1 MRSHQFDRIASIQ
14 LTNEAG
20 KTRETSAI
28 FHQDPQYLSSNRIS
42 LLGSHDQSIG
52 MMGFGAS
59 GVVTWQLYDRS
70 DWKLSEDPNYKYIER
85 GRGIIR
91 STGMAQGKVIA
102 DGSIQPFAEVEII
115 ETSDELHARWIADQ
129 SAEFWF
135 LQRPKDHWYVHQRAL
150 RKTEQHKLAA
160 PWKKVPD
167 QAMRFRLL
175 RLATYRDDERIN
187 QERERIDLPGVEIQ
201 PIEPMDDATF
211 NLASDR
217 LWFSIRVLLMF
228 RYRQPI
234 DTLHKT
240 RGGHQRRESSWYT
253 IRLEPRC
260 RRSLYEA
267 GEPPFR
273 GMVEPYLAKGTARI
287 ETMQQQRELLHA
299 AAFAYASSFSAP
311 AMEGRLTACIEG
323 IERLI
328 EAFEQ
333 VSGLTRE
340 KVDRKRWRTL
350 GKAVRKQARTIDAS
364 NLEHQAIQRML
375 TDNPKFHLLER
386 IERLANS
393 LPPQARKLPLEL
405 LANAPGMI
413 KARNDIVHGRMV
425 SDYNDLV
432 IEQFRAQTL
441 FEWLWLGFLGCGRL
455 QGYNWAY
462 NVIKMHELEQ

>member
-1 MRSHQFDRIASIQ
+1 MHSRHFDKLASIQ
-14 LTNEAG
+14 LTNQKG
-20 KTRETSAI
+20 NTRDASAI
-28 FHQDPQYLSSNRIS
+28 FHQDPQFLATNRIS
-42 LLGSHDQSIG
+42 LLGTYDQSIG

-59 GVVTWQLYDRS
+59 GVVEWQLHDRS
-70 DWKLSEDPNYKYIER
+70 DWKLSEDPNYKHIER
-85 GRGIIR
+85 GKGIIR
-91 STGMAQGKVIA
+91 STGMTKGKAIA
-102 DGSIQPFAEVEII
+102 DDSIQPFAEVEII
-115 ETSDELHARWIADQ
+115 ETSDELHAHWLEDQ

-167 QAMRFRLL
+167 QALRFRLL
-175 RLATYRDDERIN
+175 RIANLRDDERIN
-187 QERERIDLPGVEIQ
+187 QERERIDLPGVEIE
-201 PIEPMDDATF
+201 PIEQMDDATF
-211 NLASDR
+211 NLASNR

-234 DTLHKT
+234 YTLYET
-240 RGGHQRRESSWYT
+240 RGGNQRRESTWHT
-253 IRLEPRC
+253 IRLEPRY
-260 RRSLYEA
+260 RLSPYEA
-267 GEPPFR
+267 NDPPFR
-273 GMVEPYLAKGTARI
+273 AMVEPYLAKGTARI
-287 ETMQQQRELLHA
+287 EAMQQQRELLHA
-299 AAFAYASSFSAP
+299 AVFAYANSYSAP

-323 IERLI
+323 IERLV

-364 NLEHQAIQRML
+364 NVEHQAIERML
-375 TDNPKFHLLER
+375 TDVPKFHLLER

-393 LPPQARKLPLEL
+393 LPPQARKGPLEL
-405 LANAPGMI
+405 LENAPRMI

-425 SDYNDLV
+425 FDYNNLL

-441 FEWLWLGFLGCGRL
+441 FEWLWLGFLGCGQL
-455 QGYNWAY
+455 QTSNWAL
-462 NVIKMHELEQ
+462 NAIKMHESDQ